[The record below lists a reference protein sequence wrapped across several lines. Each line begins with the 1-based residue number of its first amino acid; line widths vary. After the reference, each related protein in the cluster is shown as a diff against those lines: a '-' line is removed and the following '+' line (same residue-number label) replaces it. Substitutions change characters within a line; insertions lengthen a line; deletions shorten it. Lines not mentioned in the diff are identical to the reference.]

1 MIEGS
6 SVSVDYNEWSDRVI
20 DTTNELSVWFVFW
33 MFSSRYTPL
42 QSNGCT
48 PTDEFVCVY
57 KSFLL
62 TMSVHVQLIS
72 SKANILRM

>member
-48 PTDEFVCVY
+48 PTDEIRLCLQ
-57 KSFLL
+57 KLLL
-62 TMSVHVQLIS
+62 TMSVHVQMIS